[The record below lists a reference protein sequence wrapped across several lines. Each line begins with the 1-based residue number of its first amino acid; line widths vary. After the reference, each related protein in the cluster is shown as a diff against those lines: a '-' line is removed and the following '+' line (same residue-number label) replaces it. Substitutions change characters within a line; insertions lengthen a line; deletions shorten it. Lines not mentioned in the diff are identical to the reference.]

1 MSQHRD
7 MVAGGATTLNPYKTR
22 TSPFYSA
29 VTHSTGPCTIVTTA
43 GQIGA
48 RPDGTV
54 PSDPEEQYSQ
64 AIDNLR
70 RCLEAAGARVQD
82 ILKLTYYIVNYDYL
96 KPLHRPVLMSFL
108 GDHRPASTLIPVQQL
123 AAPEFLFEIEAT
135 AAIPQ
140 YAPESVDVVVVGAG
154 LSGLQAAVD
163 LQKAGLTVKVLEARD
178 RVGGKTW
185 SQPAQGSVCD
195 VGAAWINDTNQS
207 RMIALA
213 QRFGLE
219 TVQQNTQGSIV
230 CDAGIGS
237 HKTHP
242 YGKLLPDESDEVEI
256 DDIIRIRTIFEETCQ
271 KIDIYNPVSSGQ
283 QIRSDLDDIT
293 FEHWL
298 KDLGCGEHA
307 LNSLKVG
314 TRAMLG
320 LEPSEVSALYFLDY
334 CKSGG
339 GYMQM
344 RSDLKDGGQHLRIAK
359 GTQSFSKCL
368 AGELTPGSLI
378 LMAPVRKIEQGEGSI
393 KVTSARGTFEARRV
407 IVSVPT
413 PLYNEINFD
422 PPLPDEKIELANS
435 TKLGDYC
442 KMILF
447 YSKPW
452 WREHDLCGMSQ
463 SSNGP
468 VGVTRD
474 SSVDADGHYSL
485 TTFLVGKPARD
496 WMVLPPEGR
505 KKVVLEQIHQLF
517 APFAIVEDPIEAVE
531 QIWRNEQWSQGCPC
545 PSMGPGGLTKF
556 EKVLRAPA
564 DRIHFVGT
572 ETAYEW
578 KGYMEGAVRSGER
591 GAQEVLASFVKM
603 EKIEV

>member
-1 MSQHRD
+1 MI
-7 MVAGGATTLNPYKTR
+7 NPYNTR

-29 VTHSTGPCTIVTTA
+29 VTHSTGCSTIVTTA

-48 RPDGTV
+48 RPDGSIPTC
-54 PSDPEEQYSQ
+54 PLEQTEQ

-70 RCLEAAGARVQD
+70 KCLEAAGARVQD
-82 ILKLTYYIVNYDYL
+82 ILKLTCYIVNYNHK
-96 KPLHRPVLMSFL
+96 KPEHRPALMKFL

-135 AAIPQ
+135 AAVLQHPPQ
-140 YAPESVDVVVVGAG
+140 TVDVVVVGAG

-163 LQKAGLTVKVLEARD
+163 LQKAGLSVKILEARD

-185 SQPAQGSVCD
+185 SRPAQGSMCD
-195 VGAAWINDTNQS
+195 VGAAWINDSNQS
-207 RMIALA
+207 KMFALA
-213 QRFGLE
+213 QRFSLE
-219 TVQQNTQGSIV
+219 TVKQNTEGRIV

-242 YGKLLPDESDEVEI
+242 YGKLLPDATDEVEI
-256 DDIIRIRTIFEETCQ
+256 EDIIRIRDIFEETCQ
-271 KIDIYNPVSSGQ
+271 KIDIYNPVASGQ
-283 QIRSDLDDIT
+283 QVRNDLDDIT

-320 LEPSEVSALYFLDY
+320 IEPSEVSALYFLDY

-344 RSDLKDGGQHLRIAK
+344 RSDLEHGGQYLRISK
-359 GTQSFSKCL
+359 GTQSFSRGL
-368 AGELTPGSLI
+368 AEELAPNSLI
-378 LMAPVRKIEQGEGSI
+378 LMAPVRKIEQAHGTVR
-393 KVTSARGTFEARRV
+393 VTSARGIFEASRV

-413 PLYNEINFD
+413 PLYKEITWE
-422 PPLPDEKIELANS
+422 PTLPTEKIELSQS
-435 TKLGDYC
+435 TRLGDYC
-442 KMILF
+442 KMIVF

-452 WREHDLCGMSQ
+452 WREHGLCGMSQ

-468 VGVTRD
+468 IGVTRD
-474 SSVDADGHYSL
+474 SSVDADRHYSL
-485 TTFLVGKPARD
+485 TTFLVGRPARH
-496 WMVLPPEGR
+496 WMTLPTAER
-505 KKVVLEQIHQLF
+505 KKAVLEQIEQLF
-517 APFAIVEDPIEAVE
+517 RPFAVVDQPIEIVE

-556 EKVLRAPA
+556 EKVLRAPV
-564 DRIHFVGT
+564 DHIHFIGT

-591 GAQEVLASFVKM
+591 GAQEVLASLGNP
-603 EKIEV
+603 EY

>member
-1 MSQHRD
+1 M
-7 MVAGGATTLNPYKTR
+7 LNPYNTR

-29 VTHSTGPCTIVTTA
+29 VTHSTGPSNIVTTA

-48 RPDGTV
+48 RPDGSV
-54 PSDPEEQYSQ
+54 PSDLLEEYQQ
-64 AIDNLR
+64 AFENLKK
-70 RCLEAAGARVQD
+70 CLEAVGARVTD
-82 ILKLTYYIVNYDYL
+82 IMKLTYYIVNYDYTR
-96 KPLHRPVLMSFL
+96 PLHRAALLDFL
-108 GDHRPASTLIPVQQL
+108 GSHRPASTLIPVQQL
-123 AAPEFLFEIEAT
+123 AAPHFHFEIEAT

-140 YAPESVDVVVVGAG
+140 HPPETVDVVVVGAG

-163 LQKAGLTVKVLEARD
+163 LQKAGLSVKVIEARD

-185 SQPAQGSVCD
+185 SRPAQGSVCD

-207 RMIALA
+207 KMFALA
-213 QRFGLE
+213 QRFGLD
-219 TVQQNTQGSIV
+219 TVEQNTEGSIV
-230 CDAGIGS
+230 CDVGIGS

-242 YGKLLPDESDEVEI
+242 YGKLLPDASDKVEI
-256 DDIIRIRTIFEETCQ
+256 EDVIRIRDIFEETCQ
-271 KIDIYNPVSSGQ
+271 KIDIYSPVASGQ
-283 QIRSDLDDIT
+283 QTREDLDWIT

-344 RSDLKDGGQHLRIAK
+344 RSDLKNGGQYLRIAK
-359 GTQSFSKCL
+359 GTQSFSEGL
-368 AGELTPGSLI
+368 AEELAPGSLL
-378 LMAPVRKIEQGEGSI
+378 LMAPVREIEQGDEF
-393 KVTSARGTFEARRV
+393 VRVNSARGMFRASRV

-413 PLYNEINFD
+413 PLYDEISFI
-422 PPLPDEKIELANS
+422 PALPAEKAELSKS

-442 KMILF
+442 KMIVF

-452 WREHDLCGMSQ
+452 WRDQGLCGMSQ

-468 VGVTRD
+468 IGVTRD
-474 SSVDADGHYSL
+474 TSIDADGHYSL
-485 TTFLVGKPARD
+485 TTFLVGQPARD
-496 WMVLPPEGR
+496 WMALSSIER
-505 KKVVLEQIHQLF
+505 KKAVLEQIEQLF
-517 APFAIVEDPIEAVE
+517 SPFATVVPPIDTVE

-556 EKVLRAPA
+556 EKVLRAPV
-564 DRIHFVGT
+564 DRIYFVGT

-591 GAQEVLASFVKM
+591 GAQEVLASLANR
-603 EKIEV
+603 EQ

>member
-1 MSQHRD
+1 M
-7 MVAGGATTLNPYKTR
+7 LNPYNTR
-22 TSPFYSA
+22 TSPFYST

-48 RPDGTV
+48 RSDGSIS
-54 PSDPEEQYSQ
+54 SDPVEQYSQ

-70 RCLEAAGARVQD
+70 RCLEAAGARVED
-82 ILKLTYYIVNYDYL
+82 ILKLTYYIVNYDYTQ
-96 KPLHRPVLMSFL
+96 PLHRPALMAFL
-108 GDHRPASTLIPVQQL
+108 GNHRPASTLVPVQQL
-123 AAPEFLFEIEAT
+123 AAPQFLFEIEAT

-140 YAPESVDVVVVGAG
+140 HPPESVDVVVVGAG

-163 LQKAGLTVKVLEARD
+163 LQKAGLKVKVLEARD

-185 SQPAQGSVCD
+185 SQPAQRSMCD

-207 RMIALA
+207 KMFALA

-219 TVQQNTQGSIV
+219 TVKQNTEGSFI

-242 YGKLLPDESDEVEI
+242 YGKLLPDDSDQVEI
-256 DDIIRIRTIFEETCQ
+256 EDIIRIRNIFEETCH
-271 KIDIYNPVSSGQ
+271 KIDIYDVLTSGQ
-283 QIRSDLDDIT
+283 RIREDLDDIT

-320 LEPSEVSALYFLDY
+320 VEPSELSALYFLDY

-344 RSDLKDGGQHLRIAK
+344 RSDLKNGGQYLRIAK
-359 GTQSFSKCL
+359 GTQSFSKGL
-368 AGELTPGSLI
+368 AEELTPESLI
-378 LMAPVRKIEQGEGSI
+378 LMSPVRTIEQRDGRVR
-393 KVTSARGTFEARRV
+393 VTSARGTFEASHA

-413 PLYNEINFD
+413 PMYNEINFD
-422 PPLPDEKIELANS
+422 PPLPKEKIELANS

-442 KMILF
+442 KMIVF
-447 YSKPW
+447 YNKPW
-452 WREHDLCGMSQ
+452 WREHGLCGMSQ

-474 SSVDADGHYSL
+474 SSVDGDSHYSL
-485 TTFLVGKPARD
+485 TTFLVGQPARE
-496 WMVLPPEGR
+496 WMKLSPDGR
-505 KKVVLEQIHQLF
+505 RKAVLEHIEQLF
-517 APFAIVEDPIEAVE
+517 SPFATVEAPIEAVE
-531 QIWRNEQWSQGCPC
+531 QIWKNEQWSQGCPC
-545 PSMGPGGLTKF
+545 PAMGPGGLTKF

-564 DRIHFVGT
+564 GCIHFVGT

-591 GAQEVLASFVKM
+591 GAQEVLASLAHSS
-603 EKIEV
+603 

>member
-1 MSQHRD
+1 MENSQQTF
-7 MVAGGATTLNPYKTR
+7 VGGAAMLNPYNTR

-29 VTHSTGPCTIVTTA
+29 VTHSAGPCTIVTTA

-48 RPDGTV
+48 RPDGTI

-82 ILKLTYYIVNYDYL
+82 ILKLTYYIVDYNHK
-96 KPLHRPVLMSFL
+96 KPLHRPALMNFL

-140 YAPESVDVVVVGAG
+140 HPPESVDVVVVGAG

-163 LQKAGLTVKVLEARD
+163 LQKAGLGVKVLEARD

-185 SQPAQGSVCD
+185 SRPAQGSACD

-207 RMIALA
+207 KMHALA

-219 TVQQNTQGSIV
+219 TVRQNTEGSII

-242 YGKLLPDESDEVEI
+242 YGTLLSDASDQAEI
-256 DDIIRIRTIFEETCQ
+256 EDIIRIRTIFEETCQ
-271 KIDIYNPVSSGQ
+271 KIDIYNTVASGQ
-283 QIRSDLDDIT
+283 QIRKDLDDIT
-293 FEHWL
+293 FEAWL
-298 KDLGCGEHA
+298 QDLGCGEHA

-320 LEPSEVSALYFLDY
+320 VEPSELSALYFLDY

-344 RSDLKDGGQHLRIAK
+344 RSDLKHGGQYLRIAK
-359 GTQSFSKCL
+359 GTQSFSKGL
-368 AGELTPGSLI
+368 ADELEPGSLI
-378 LMAPVRKIEQGEGSI
+378 LMAPVRKIEQGGGTVR
-393 KVTSARGTFEARRV
+393 VTSARGTFEAKRV

-413 PLYNEINFD
+413 PLYNEITFD
-422 PPLPDEKIELANS
+422 PPLPAEKIELANS

-447 YSKPW
+447 YNKPW
-452 WREHDLCGMSQ
+452 WREHGLCGMSQ
-463 SSNGP
+463 SSKGP
-468 VGVTRD
+468 AGVTRD

-485 TTFLVGKPARD
+485 TTFLVGQPARD

-505 KKVVLEQIHQLF
+505 KKAIVENIQRLF
-517 APFAIVEDPIEAVE
+517 SPFATVEDPIEAVE
-531 QIWRNEQWSQGCPC
+531 QIWKNEQWSQGCPC
-545 PSMGPGGLTKF
+545 PTMGPGGLTKF

-572 ETAYEW
+572 ETAFEW

-591 GAQEVLASFVKM
+591 GAQEVLAGLGKL
-603 EKIEV
+603 EK